1 MCLLKKFLKGAE
13 KPSRS
18 NYSAHAQCC
27 PCIELYMLI
36 LEVSCSQ
43 WHSAIFFTKD
53 INTQRLNPKFNVCF
67 ENRNILCKV
76 NNIFLIMAYANVKSV
91 SLSSFAEHISQKC
104 LAGGKTE
111 PVINQ
116 TAIFS
121 KKKDYI
127 FINSVIS
134 FHGVSYDQFI
144 KTHSF
149 CAFHFSSRF
158 PWYLKSL
165 FVCCCR
171 RSKFTEVSSSL
182 VSTWSLR
189 FWGLTVKDSSY
200 YHRIHQYCFFC
211 LPDRV

>member
-1 MCLLKKFLKGAE
+1 MFWNRK
-13 KPSRS
+13 
-18 NYSAHAQCC
+18 
-27 PCIELYMLI
+27 ILY
-36 LEVSCSQ
+36 
-43 WHSAIFFTKD
+43 
-53 INTQRLNPKFNVCF
+53 
-67 ENRNILCKV
+67 KV
-76 NNIFLIMAYANVKSV
+76 NNVFLIMAYANVKSV
-91 SLSSFAEHISQKC
+91 SLSSFAEYISQKC

-134 FHGVSYDQFI
+134 FDGVSHDQFI

-171 RSKFTEVSSSL
+171 RSKFAVSSSL

-189 FWGLTVKDSSY
+189 FRGLTVKNSSY
-200 YHRIHQYCFFC
+200 YHRKHQYCFFC

>member
-1 MCLLKKFLKGAE
+1 MF
-13 KPSRS
+13 
-18 NYSAHAQCC
+18 
-27 PCIELYMLI
+27 
-36 LEVSCSQ
+36 
-43 WHSAIFFTKD
+43 W
-53 INTQRLNPKFNVCF
+53 
-67 ENRNILCKV
+67 NRNILYKV

-134 FHGVSYDQFI
+134 FDGVSHDQFI

-171 RSKFTEVSSSL
+171 RSKFAEVSSSL

-200 YHRIHQYCFFC
+200 YHRKLQYCFFC

>member
-1 MCLLKKFLKGAE
+1 MCLIKKFLKGAE

-18 NYSAHAQCC
+18 NYSAHVQCC

-43 WHSAIFFTKD
+43 WPSAIFFTKD

-111 PVINQ
+111 PVLNQ
-116 TAIFS
+116 TAICS

-149 CAFHFSSRF
+149 CAFNFSSRF
-158 PWYLKSL
+158 PWYLKLL

-171 RSKFTEVSSSL
+171 RSKFAEVSSSL

-189 FWGLTVKDSSY
+189 FWGLTVKDSSC
-200 YHRIHQYCFFC
+200 YHRIHQYCFF
-211 LPDRV
+211 LSAW

>member
-1 MCLLKKFLKGAE
+1 MCLIKKFLKGAE

-43 WHSAIFFTKD
+43 WPSAIFFTKD

-144 KTHSF
+144 KTFILRISF
-149 CAFHFSSRF
+149 QFA
-158 PWYLKSL
+158 
-165 FVCCCR
+165 
-171 RSKFTEVSSSL
+171 VSVIFEIIICL
-182 VSTWSLR
+182 L
-189 FWGLTVKDSSY
+189 LPTV
-200 YHRIHQYCFFC
+200 
-211 LPDRV
+211 